1 MQKTTRDLVI
11 EDRRGNTI
19 SAMTLFTLMFS
30 HLKSAFV
37 EQLKLTTKGVPDDC
51 IRWVITVPAIWDDS
65 AKQFIREAAEKV
77 AIML

>member
-1 MQKTTRDLVI
+1 
-11 EDRRGNTI
+11 
-19 SAMTLFTLMFS
+19 MFS
-30 HLKSAFV
+30 HLKNAFV

>member
-1 MQKTTRDLVI
+1 
-11 EDRRGNTI
+11 
-19 SAMTLFTLMFS
+19 MFS

-37 EQLKLTTKGVPDDC
+37 KQLEEATKGVPDDW

-77 AIML
+77 VSSSIV

>member
-1 MQKTTRDLVI
+1 
-11 EDRRGNTI
+11 
-19 SAMTLFTLMFS
+19 MFS

-37 EQLKLTTKGVPDDC
+37 KQLEEATKGVPDDW

-77 AIML
+77 VSTSIVSV